1 MKKTATS
8 RGSRKA
14 RNSKRQNME
23 SDTQSAKVLRT
34 VVDQEAFYFYEAIGK
49 PTGENAKN
57 LNDFL
62 EKVKTVKAES
72 LTFHLQRKDFQNWIE
87 KILGDAKLAREIGRI
102 SDTNS
107 DDLRMLISEIVQTRL
122 KELTQSPSGLIV
134 AENSVVYLPST

>member
-14 RNSKRQNME
+14 RNPKRQNVE
-23 SDTQSAKVLRT
+23 SDNQSAKILRT
-34 VVDQEAFYFYEAIGK
+34 VVDQEAFYFYEGVGK
-49 PTGENAKN
+49 PIGENAKN

-72 LTFHLQRKDFQNWIE
+72 LAFHLQRKDFQNWAE

-102 SDTNS
+102 PDTNS
-107 DDLRMLISEIVQTRL
+107 DDLRMLISEIVQTRI

>member
-14 RNSKRQNME
+14 RNSKRQNVG

-34 VVDQEAFYFYEAIGK
+34 VIDQEAFYFYEAVGK

-72 LTFHLQRKDFQNWIE
+72 LAFHFQRKDFQNWVE

-107 DDLRMLISEIVQTRL
+107 DDLRSLISEIVQTRL

>member
-14 RNSKRQNME
+14 RNPKRQNVE
-23 SDTQSAKVLRT
+23 SDTQSEKVLRT
-34 VVDQEAFYFYEAIGK
+34 VVDQEAFYFYEAVGK
-49 PTGENAKN
+49 PIGENAKN

-62 EKVKTVKAES
+62 EKVQTVKAES
-72 LTFHLQRKDFQNWIE
+72 LTFHLQRKDFQNWVE

-102 SDTNS
+102 PDTNS
-107 DDLRMLISEIVQTRL
+107 DDLRMLISEIVQTRI

>member
-14 RNSKRQNME
+14 RNSKRQNVE
-23 SDTQSAKVLRT
+23 SDAQSAKILRT

-72 LTFHLQRKDFQNWIE
+72 LTFHLQRKDFQNWVE

-102 SDTNS
+102 SGTNS
-107 DDLRMLISEIVQTRL
+107 DDFRMLISEIVQTRI
-122 KELTQSPSGLIV
+122 KELTQSPPGLIV
-134 AENSVVYLPST
+134 AENPVACLPAT

>member
-14 RNSKRQNME
+14 RNPKRQNVE
-23 SDTQSAKVLRT
+23 SDTQSEKVLRT
-34 VVDQEAFYFYEAIGK
+34 VVDQEAFYFYEGVGK
-49 PTGENAKN
+49 PIGENAKN

-62 EKVKTVKAES
+62 EKVQTVKAES
-72 LTFHLQRKDFQNWIE
+72 LTFHLQRKDFQNWVE

-107 DDLRMLISEIVQTRL
+107 DDLRMLISEIVQTRI

>member
-14 RNSKRQNME
+14 RNSKRQNVE

-72 LTFHLQRKDFQNWIE
+72 LTFHLQRKDFQNWVE

-102 SDTNS
+102 PGTKS
-107 DDLRMLISEIVQTRL
+107 DDFRMLISEIVQTRI

-134 AENSVVYLPST
+134 AENPVACLPAT